1 MQTADKLKTPDNLQL
16 TQCTV
21 LSTFTYSA
29 LSFSNIEKKLV
40 NNHLKQIYFYTVHV
54 FFSFF
59 FQSISLKYAEYQLLV
74 DLLLMLDRWCDLF
87 HVILPHL
94 QTFFYGIAL
103 QIFLFYDQHMIR
115 YAPAHLFIGGCKCA
129 RCLSSSY

>member
-54 FFSFF
+54 FFFF
-59 FQSISLKYAEYQLLV
+59 FLSKYITEICRIPTVGRPSVNA
-74 DLLLMLDRWCDLF
+74 
-87 HVILPHL
+87 
-94 QTFFYGIAL
+94 
-103 QIFLFYDQHMIR
+103 
-115 YAPAHLFIGGCKCA
+115 
-129 RCLSSSY
+129 

>member
-74 DLLLMLDRWCDLF
+74 DLLLMLDR
-87 HVILPHL
+87 
-94 QTFFYGIAL
+94 
-103 QIFLFYDQHMIR
+103 
-115 YAPAHLFIGGCKCA
+115 
-129 RCLSSSY
+129 